1 MIIYFVLVATDAA
14 AGADVAASW
23 PEEAVA
29 ALHMCVQLCVCVRE
43 CLRVCVYGWQI
54 D

>member
-1 MIIYFVLVATDAA
+1 MIIYFVLVGTDAA
-14 AGADVAASW
+14 AGADAAASW

-29 ALHMCVQLCVCVRE
+29 ALHMCVQLCVCTSVCE
-43 CLRVCVYGWQI
+43 CVCGWQI

>member
-1 MIIYFVLVATDAA
+1 MIIYFVLVAIDAA
-14 AGADVAASW
+14 GGADVAASW

-29 ALHMCVQLCVCVRE
+29 ALHMCVQLCVCVYESVCE
-43 CLRVCVYGWQI
+43 CVCGWQI